1 MNKSKRPYRKHKVKI
16 NEDYIS
22 VKDWMRQ
29 NEKHFIHINGTP
41 TSQQIGSV
49 LVKKGF
55 EKIES
60 DLEVTYTKTN

>member
-1 MNKSKRPYRKHKVKI
+1 M
-16 NEDYIS
+16 IS